1 LFEALVAGLLGVLQ
15 WSSFSF
21 MLIGIAIGLVVGIMP
36 GLGSGTALVL
46 MFPFVFRMEPVQAFA
61 LLLGMASVVSTAGD
75 LTAILFGIPGESD
88 CAASVIDGHPLA
100 KQGQAGRAMSAS
112 LMSSLI
118 GAIFGGIV
126 LVLAVPLVRPLVLS
140 LGAAGMFMMG
150 MLGVTFIA
158 TLSGGD
164 MLKGLIAGGLGLL
177 LAMAGL
183 DSYTATP
190 RYTFGLYYLW
200 DGVPLVPVT
209 IGLFAIP
216 EVIDLAVKGGSIAKI
231 SSTKIG
237 GVLEGIKDTYRHW
250 MLVIRCSA
258 IGALV
263 GIMPGMGSGVG
274 QFLAYAH
281 AVQSS
286 KDKERFG
293 KGAIEGVIGPGAAN
307 NSKEGGSL
315 IPTVAFGVPGGLHSA
330 LLLGAFT
337 ILGLTPGLAM
347 LRPEQNLSLTYS
359 LVWTIILANLITV
372 PLCFLFLKQLVY
384 LTEVRGS
391 ILIPILLMLIYVG
404 GFVTNTFGDMVMVLL
419 FGALGWLMVTFG
431 WIRPPL
437 LIGLVLGDLV
447 EKNLFIAVDAYG
459 GFGWLMRPVV
469 IVMLAI
475 VLAGIMVPIY
485 QHIKNPAKQKS
496 RVADRWRLSY
506 GALLSFGMV
515 VIFTMALWT
524 ALSWPPRARIFP
536 FAIFGPILIVAIVN
550 FIKDLRR
557 QPWTQTISQTLA
569 EANLDEASFRKRTC
583 NILAWIV
590 GFFLALWLLGFPL
603 GIPLATFIYLKV
615 AAREGWLTSV
625 VVTVGTWAFIVGVF
639 GHFLDFVFPDPALLD
654 LWTVVGKSALHG

>member
-1 LFEALVAGLLGVLQ
+1 MVEALINGLTAVLQ
-15 WSSFSF
+15 WPSFGF
-21 MLIGIAIGLVVGIMP
+21 ILIGIAIGLVVGLLP

-88 CAASVIDGHPLA
+88 CAASVIDGHPMA
-100 KQGQAGRAMSAS
+100 KQGEAGRAMAAS
-112 LMSSLI
+112 LMSSLV
-118 GAIFGGIV
+118 GAIFGGLV

-150 MLGVTFIA
+150 MLGITFIA

-164 MLKGLIAGGLGLL
+164 MLKGLLAGGLGLL

-216 EVIDLAVKGGSIAKI
+216 EIVDLAIKGGSIAQLGA
-231 SSTKIG
+231 TKIG
-237 GVLEGIKDTYRHW
+237 GVMQGVKDTFIHW
-250 MLVIRCSA
+250 KLVIRCSA
-258 IGALV
+258 IGSLI
-263 GIMPGMGSGVG
+263 GMMPGMGSGVG

-286 KDKERFG
+286 KNKERFG

-359 LVWTIILANLITV
+359 LVWTIIIANLITV
-372 PLCFLFLKQLVY
+372 PLCFLFLKQLVH
-384 LTEVRGS
+384 LTEVKGS

-404 GFVTNTFGDMVMVLL
+404 GFVTNTFGDMVMVLV

-431 WIRPPL
+431 WLRPPL
-437 LIGLVLGDLV
+437 LIGLVLGELV

-459 GFGWLMRPVV
+459 GFGWLQRP
-469 IVMLAI
+469 IVMVLLAI
-475 VLAGIMVPIY
+475 VVIGVATPVYQRIKKPPANQSGGEAG
-485 QHIKNPAKQKS
+485 
-496 RVADRWRLSY
+496 WRLSY
-506 GALLSFGMV
+506 GALFSFGMIV
-515 VIFTMALWT
+515 VFAAALWP
-524 ALSWPPRARIFP
+524 ALSWPERARIFP
-536 FAIFGPILIVAIVN
+536 IVIFGPLLVLSVAN

-557 QPWTQTISQTLA
+557 RPWTESLKQAIE
-569 EANLDEASFRKRTC
+569 EAGIDEATFRKRTRE
-583 NILAWIV
+583 ILGWV
-590 GFFLALWLLGFPL
+590 VVFFLALWLLGFQV
-603 GIPLATFIYLKV
+603 GIPLATFVYLKL
-615 AAREGWLTSV
+615 AARESWTTSIL
-625 VVTVGTWAFIVGVF
+625 VTFGSWAFLVGVF
-639 GHFLDFVFPDPALLD
+639 GYVLDFLFPEAALYQLFS
-654 LWTVVGKSALHG
+654 TVVPR

>member
-1 LFEALVAGLLGVLQ
+1 MFEALVAGLAGVLQ

-21 MLIGIAIGLVVGIMP
+21 MLIGIAIGIVVGLMP

-61 LLLGMASVVSTAGD
+61 FLLGMASVVSTAGD
-75 LTAILFGIPGESD
+75 LTSILFGIPGESD
-88 CAASVIDGHPLA
+88 CAASVIDGHPMA
-100 KQGQAGRAMSAS
+100 KRGEAGRAMAAS

-150 MLGVTFIA
+150 MLGITFIA

-164 MLKGLIAGGLGLL
+164 MLKGLSAGGLGLL
-177 LAMAGL
+177 LAMVGL

-190 RYTFGLYYLW
+190 RYTFGLYYFW

-216 EVIDLAVKGGSIAKI
+216 ELIDLAIKGGSIAQVG
-231 SSTKIG
+231 STKIG
-237 GVLEGIKDTYRHW
+237 GLMQGVKDTFIHW
-250 MLVIRCSA
+250 KLVIRCSA

-263 GIMPGMGSGVG
+263 GMMPGMGSGVG

-286 KDKERFG
+286 KNKERFG

-359 LVWTIILANLITV
+359 LVWTIIIANLITV

-384 LTEVRGS
+384 LTEVKGS

-404 GFVTNTFGDMVMVLL
+404 GFVTNTFGDMIMVLV

-431 WIRPPL
+431 WLRPPL

-459 GFGWLMRPVV
+459 GFGWLQRP
-469 IVMLAI
+469 IVLVLLAI
-475 VLAGIMVPIY
+475 VLAGVAVPIY
-485 QHIKNPAKQKS
+485 QRIKNPPKVKS
-496 RVADRWRLSY
+496 ATESRWRLSY
-506 GALLSFGMV
+506 GALFSFGMIV
-515 VIFTMALWT
+515 VFACALWP
-524 ALSWPPRARIFP
+524 ALSWSPRARIFP
-536 FAIFGPILIVAIVN
+536 VAIFGPLLILTIAN
-550 FIKDLRR
+550 FINDLRR
-557 QPWTQTISQTLA
+557 QPWTETINQAIA
-569 EANLDEASFRKRTC
+569 EADLDEATFRKRTRG
-583 NILAWIV
+583 ILGWIL
-590 GFFLALWLLGFPL
+590 GFFLAIWLLGFEL

-615 AAREGWLTSV
+615 AARERWLTSLL
-625 VVTVGTWAFIVGVF
+625 VTAGSWAFIVGLF
-639 GHFLDFVFPDPALLD
+639 GYVLEFAFPEAALSWLVTS
-654 LWTVVGKSALHG
+654 LFPK

>member
-1 LFEALVAGLLGVLQ
+1 LFEALVTGLVGVLQ

-61 LLLGMASVVSTAGD
+61 FLLGMASVVSTAGD
-75 LTAILFGIPGESD
+75 LTSILFGIPGESD

-100 KQGQAGRAMSAS
+100 KQGEAGRAMSAS

-118 GAIFGGIV
+118 GAIFGGVV

-150 MLGVTFIA
+150 MLGITFIA

-164 MLKGLIAGGLGLL
+164 MFKGLISGGLGLL

-216 EVIDLAVKGGSIAKI
+216 EVIDLAVKGGSIAQI
-231 SSTKIG
+231 TSTKIG
-237 GVLEGIKDTYRHW
+237 GVVQGIKDTFTHW
-250 MLVIRCSA
+250 LLVIRCSA

-359 LVWTIILANLITV
+359 LVWTIIIANFITV
-372 PLCFLFLKQLVY
+372 PLCFIFLKQLVY

-391 ILIPILLMLIYVG
+391 ILIPILLMLIYIG

-431 WIRPPL
+431 WLRPPL

-459 GFGWLMRPVV
+459 GFGWLARPVV
-469 IVMLAI
+469 LVLLVIT
-475 VLAGIMVPIY
+475 LAGIAIPIY
-485 QHIKNPAKQKS
+485 QRIKNPAKKLEGPA
-496 RVADRWRLSY
+496 RLRLSY
-506 GALLSFGMV
+506 GALFSLAMV
-515 VIFTMALWT
+515 AIFAMALWT
-524 ALSWPPRARIFP
+524 AVSWPARARIFP
-536 FAIFGPILIVAIVN
+536 FAIFGPILIVAILN
-550 FIKDLRR
+550 FVKDLRR
-557 QPWTQTISQTLA
+557 QPWTETIKQAIT
-569 EANLDEASFRKRTC
+569 EANLDEASFRTRTR
-583 NILAWIV
+583 NILVWILA
-590 GFFLALWLLGFPL
+590 FFMALWLLGFPV
-603 GIPLATFIYLKV
+603 GIPLATFLYLKL
-615 AAREGWLTSV
+615 AARERWLTSIAI
-625 VVTVGTWAFIVGVF
+625 TAGTWLFIVGLF
-639 GHFLDFVFPDPALLD
+639 GHFLNFVFPDPALLN
-654 LWTVVGKSALHG
+654 LGKYVLPS

>member
-1 LFEALVAGLLGVLQ
+1 MVEALINGLTAVLQ
-15 WSSFSF
+15 WPSFGF
-21 MLIGIAIGLVVGIMP
+21 ILIGIAIGLVVGLLP

-88 CAASVIDGHPLA
+88 CAASVIDGHPMA
-100 KQGQAGRAMSAS
+100 KQGEAGRAMAAS
-112 LMSSLI
+112 LMSSLV
-118 GAIFGGIV
+118 GAIFGGLV

-140 LGAAGMFMMG
+140 LGAPGMFMMG
-150 MLGVTFIA
+150 MLGITFIA

-164 MLKGLIAGGLGLL
+164 MLKGLLAGGLGLL

-216 EVIDLAVKGGSIAKI
+216 EIVDLAIKGGSIAQLGA
-231 SSTKIG
+231 TKIG
-237 GVLEGIKDTYRHW
+237 GVMQGVKDTFIHW
-250 MLVIRCSA
+250 KLVIRCSA
-258 IGALV
+258 IGALI
-263 GIMPGMGSGVG
+263 GMMPGMGSGVG

-286 KDKERFG
+286 KNKERFG

-359 LVWTIILANLITV
+359 LVWTIIIANLITV
-372 PLCFLFLKQLVY
+372 PLCFLFLKQLVH
-384 LTEVRGS
+384 LTEVKGS

-404 GFVTNTFGDMVMVLL
+404 GFVTNTFGDMVMVLV

-431 WIRPPL
+431 WLRPPL
-437 LIGLVLGDLV
+437 LIGLVLGELV

-459 GFGWLMRPVV
+459 GFGWLQRP
-469 IVMLAI
+469 IVMVLLAI
-475 VLAGIMVPIY
+475 VVIGVATPVY
-485 QHIKNPAKQKS
+485 QRIKNPPANQS
-496 RVADRWRLSY
+496 GGEAGWRLSY
-506 GALLSFGMV
+506 GALFSFGMIV
-515 VIFTMALWT
+515 VFAAALWP
-524 ALSWPPRARIFP
+524 ALSWPERARIFP
-536 FAIFGPILIVAIVN
+536 IVIFGPLLVLSVAN

-557 QPWTQTISQTLA
+557 RPWTESLKQTIE
-569 EANLDEASFRKRTC
+569 EAGIDEATFRKRTRE
-583 NILAWIV
+583 ILGWV
-590 GFFLALWLLGFPL
+590 VVFFLALWLFGFQV
-603 GIPLATFIYLKV
+603 GIPLATFVYLKL
-615 AAREGWLTSV
+615 AARESWTTSIL
-625 VVTVGTWAFIVGVF
+625 VTFGSWAFLVGVF
-639 GHFLDFVFPDPALLD
+639 GYVLDFLFPEAALYRLFS
-654 LWTVVGKSALHG
+654 TVVPR

>member
-1 LFEALVAGLLGVLQ
+1 
-15 WSSFSF
+15 

-100 KQGQAGRAMSAS
+100 KQGQAGRAMAAS

-150 MLGVTFIA
+150 MIGITFIA

-216 EVIDLAVKGGSIAKI
+216 EVIDLAVKGGSIAQV

-237 GVLEGIKDTYRHW
+237 GVFEGIKDTFRHW

-419 FGALGWLMVTFG
+419 FGGLGWLMVTFG

-469 IVMLAI
+469 IVLLAI

-485 QHIKNPAKQKS
+485 QRIKNPAKQKS
-496 RVADRWRLSY
+496 GVADGWKLSY
-506 GALLSFGMV
+506 GALFSFAMV
-515 VIFTMALWT
+515 VVFTMALWT

-550 FIKDLRR
+550 FVKDLRR
-557 QPWTQTISQTLA
+557 QPWTETIAQTIA
-569 EANLDEASFRKRTC
+569 EADLDEASFRKRTR

-615 AAREGWLTSV
+615 VAREGWLTSV

-654 LWTVVGKSALHG
+654 LWAVVRRSALHG

>member
-1 LFEALVAGLLGVLQ
+1 MVEALINGLAAVLQ
-15 WSSFSF
+15 WPSFGF
-21 MLIGIAIGLVVGIMP
+21 ILIGIAIGLVVGLLP

-88 CAASVIDGHPLA
+88 CAASVIDGHPMA
-100 KQGQAGRAMSAS
+100 KQGEAGRAMAAS
-112 LMSSLI
+112 LMSSLV
-118 GAIFGGIV
+118 GAIFGGLV

-150 MLGVTFIA
+150 MLGITFIA

-164 MLKGLIAGGLGLL
+164 MLKGLLAGGLGLL

-216 EVIDLAVKGGSIAKI
+216 EIVDLAIKGGSIAQLGA
-231 SSTKIG
+231 TKIG
-237 GVLEGIKDTYRHW
+237 GVMQGVKDTFIHW
-250 MLVIRCSA
+250 KLVIRCSA
-258 IGALV
+258 IGALI
-263 GIMPGMGSGVG
+263 GMMPGMGSGVG

-286 KDKERFG
+286 KNKERFG

-359 LVWTIILANLITV
+359 LVWTIIIANLITV
-372 PLCFLFLKQLVY
+372 PLCFLFLKQLVH
-384 LTEVRGS
+384 LTEVKGS

-404 GFVTNTFGDMVMVLL
+404 GFVTNTFGDMVMVLV

-431 WIRPPL
+431 WLRPPL
-437 LIGLVLGDLV
+437 LIGLVLGELV

-459 GFGWLMRPVV
+459 GFGWLQRP
-469 IVMLAI
+469 IVMVLLAI
-475 VLAGIMVPIY
+475 VVIGVATPVY
-485 QHIKNPAKQKS
+485 QRIKNPPANQS
-496 RVADRWRLSY
+496 GGEAGWRLSY
-506 GALLSFGMV
+506 GALFSFGMIV
-515 VIFTMALWT
+515 VFAAALWP
-524 ALSWPPRARIFP
+524 ALSWPERARIFP
-536 FAIFGPILIVAIVN
+536 IVIFGPLLVLSVAN

-557 QPWTQTISQTLA
+557 RPWTESLKQTIE
-569 EANLDEASFRKRTC
+569 EAGIDEATFRKRTRE
-583 NILAWIV
+583 ILGWV
-590 GFFLALWLLGFPL
+590 VVFFLALWLFGFQV
-603 GIPLATFIYLKV
+603 GIPLATFVYLKL
-615 AAREGWLTSV
+615 AARESWTTSIL
-625 VVTVGTWAFIVGVF
+625 VTFGSWAFLVGVF
-639 GHFLDFVFPDPALLD
+639 GYVLDFLFPEAALYQLFS
-654 LWTVVGKSALHG
+654 TVVPR

>member
-1 LFEALVAGLLGVLQ
+1 
-15 WSSFSF
+15 
-21 MLIGIAIGLVVGIMP
+21 M
-36 GLGSGTALVL
+36 
-46 MFPFVFRMEPVQAFA
+46 
-61 LLLGMASVVSTAGD
+61 
-75 LTAILFGIPGESD
+75 
-88 CAASVIDGHPLA
+88 
-100 KQGQAGRAMSAS
+100 
-112 LMSSLI
+112 
-118 GAIFGGIV
+118 V

-150 MLGVTFIA
+150 MLGITFIA

-164 MLKGLIAGGLGLL
+164 MLKGLIAGGFGLL

-216 EVIDLAVKGGSIAKI
+216 EVIDLAVKGGSIAQI

-237 GVLEGIKDTYRHW
+237 GVMEGIKDTFRHW

-281 AVQSS
+281 AVQTS
-286 KDKERFG
+286 KNKERFG

-437 LIGLVLGDLV
+437 LIGLVLGELV

-459 GFGWLMRPVV
+459 GFGWLTRPVV
-469 IVMLAI
+469 LVLLTI
-475 VLAGIMVPIY
+475 VLAGIAVPIY
-485 QHIKNPAKQKS
+485 QHIKNPKQRS
-496 RVADRWRLSY
+496 EVAGRWRLSY
-506 GALLSFGMV
+506 GALFSFAMV
-515 VIFTMALWT
+515 VIFAAALWT

-536 FAIFGPILIVAIVN
+536 FAIFGPILIVTIAN
-550 FIKDLRR
+550 FVKDLRR
-557 QPWTQTISQTLA
+557 QPWTETINQTIA
-569 EANLDEASFRKRTC
+569 EANLNEASFRKRTSD
-583 NILAWIV
+583 ILLWI
-590 GFFLALWLLGFPL
+590 GFFFLALWLLGFPL
-603 GIPLATFIYLKV
+603 GIPLATFIYLKF

-625 VVTVGTWAFIVGVF
+625 LVTVGAWAFIVGVF
-639 GHFLDFVFPDPALLD
+639 GHLLDFVFPNPAVLD
-654 LWTVVGKSALHG
+654 LWADIFHN

>member
-1 LFEALVAGLLGVLQ
+1 MVEALINGLAAVLQ
-15 WSSFSF
+15 WPSFGF
-21 MLIGIAIGLVVGIMP
+21 ILLGIAIGLVVGLLP

-46 MFPFVFRMEPVQAFA
+46 MFPFVFKMEPVQAFA

-88 CAASVIDGHPLA
+88 CAASVIDGHPMA
-100 KQGQAGRAMSAS
+100 KQGEAGRAMAAS

-118 GAIFGGIV
+118 GAVFGGLV

-140 LGAAGMFMMG
+140 LGAPGMFMMG
-150 MLGVTFIA
+150 MLGITFIA

-164 MLKGLIAGGLGLL
+164 MLKGLLAGGLGLL

-216 EVIDLAVKGGSIAKI
+216 EIVDLAIKGGSISQLGA
-231 SSTKIG
+231 TKIG
-237 GVLEGIKDTYRHW
+237 GVMQGVKDTFIHW
-250 MLVIRCSA
+250 KLVIRCSA
-258 IGALV
+258 IGSLI
-263 GIMPGMGSGVG
+263 GMMPGMGSGVG

-286 KDKERFG
+286 KNRERFG

-359 LVWTIILANLITV
+359 LVWTIIIANLITV
-372 PLCFLFLKQLVY
+372 PLCFLFLKQLVH
-384 LTEVRGS
+384 LTELKGS

-404 GFVTNTFGDMVMVLL
+404 GFVTNTFGDMVMVLV

-431 WIRPPL
+431 WLRPPL
-437 LIGLVLGDLV
+437 LIGLVLGELV

-459 GFGWLMRPVV
+459 GFGWLQRP
-469 IVMLAI
+469 IVMVLLAI
-475 VLAGIMVPIY
+475 VVIGVATPVY
-485 QHIKNPAKQKS
+485 QRIKNPPANQS
-496 RVADRWRLSY
+496 GGEAGWRLSY
-506 GALLSFGMV
+506 GALFSFGMIV
-515 VIFTMALWT
+515 VFAAALWP
-524 ALSWPPRARIFP
+524 ALSWPERARIFP
-536 FAIFGPILIVAIVN
+536 IVIFGPLLVLSVAN

-557 QPWTQTISQTLA
+557 RPWTESIKQAI
-569 EANLDEASFRKRTC
+569 DEAGIDEATFRKRTRE
-583 NILAWIV
+583 ILGWV
-590 GFFLALWLLGFPL
+590 VVFFLSLWLLGFPV
-603 GIPLATFIYLKV
+603 GIPLATFVYLKL
-615 AAREGWLTSV
+615 AARESWTTSIL
-625 VVTVGTWAFIVGVF
+625 VTFGSWAFLVGVF
-639 GHFLDFVFPDPALLD
+639 GYVLDFLFPEAALYRLFS
-654 LWTVVGKSALHG
+654 TVVPR

>member
-1 LFEALVAGLLGVLQ
+1 
-15 WSSFSF
+15 
-21 MLIGIAIGLVVGIMP
+21 
-36 GLGSGTALVL
+36 
-46 MFPFVFRMEPVQAFA
+46 
-61 LLLGMASVVSTAGD
+61 
-75 LTAILFGIPGESD
+75 
-88 CAASVIDGHPLA
+88 
-100 KQGQAGRAMSAS
+100 
-112 LMSSLI
+112 MSSLI

-150 MLGVTFIA
+150 MIGITFIA

-216 EVIDLAVKGGSIAKI
+216 EVIDLAIKGGSIAQI
-231 SSTKIG
+231 SSSKIG
-237 GVLEGIKDTYRHW
+237 GVFEGIKDTFRHW

-281 AVQSS
+281 TVQSS

-404 GFVTNTFGDMVMVLL
+404 GFVTNTFGDMVVVLL

-459 GFGWLMRPVV
+459 GLGWLAHAPGSDCSSQRSCWP
-469 IVMLAI
+469 AS
-475 VLAGIMVPIY
+475 MVPIY
-485 QHIKNPAKQKS
+485 QHVKKS
-496 RVADRWRLSY
+496 RPNKKSGVADRWKLSY

-550 FIKDLRR
+550 FVKDLRR
-557 QPWTQTISQTLA
+557 QPWTETIAQTIA
-569 EANLDEASFRKRTC
+569 EANLDEASFRKRTR

-625 VVTVGTWAFIVGVF
+625 VVTAGTWAFIVGVF
-639 GHFLDFVFPDPALLD
+639 GHFLDFAFPDPALLD
-654 LWTVVGKSALHG
+654 LWAVVARSALHG

>member
-1 LFEALVAGLLGVLQ
+1 LFESLVTGLVAVLQ

-21 MLIGIAIGLVVGIMP
+21 MLIGIAIGLVVGLMP

-46 MFPFVFRMEPVQAFA
+46 MFPFIFRMEPVQAFA
-61 LLLGMASVVSTAGD
+61 FLLGMASVVSTAGD
-75 LTAILFGIPGESD
+75 LTSILFGIPGESD

-100 KQGQAGRAMSAS
+100 KQGQAGRAMAAS

-150 MLGVTFIA
+150 MLGITFIA

-164 MLKGLIAGGLGLL
+164 MLKGLLAGGLGLL
-177 LAMAGL
+177 IAMAGL

-216 EVIDLAVKGGSIAKI
+216 EVIDLAVKGGSIAQI

-237 GVLEGIKDTYRHW
+237 GVVDGIKDTFRHW

-286 KDKERFG
+286 KNKERFG

-359 LVWTIILANLITV
+359 LVWTIIIANLITV

-391 ILIPILLMLIYVG
+391 ILIPILLMLIYIG
-404 GFVTNTFGDMVMVLL
+404 GFVTNTFGDMVVVLV
-419 FGALGWLMVTFG
+419 FGALGWVMVTFG

-459 GFGWLMRPVV
+459 GFGWLTRP
-469 IVMLAI
+469 IVMVLLLI
-475 VLAGIMVPIY
+475 VLAGIIVPTY
-485 QHIKNPAKQKS
+485 QRMKS
-496 RVADRWRLSY
+496 PINERREIEARWKLSY
-506 GALLSFGMV
+506 GALFSFGMV
-515 VIFTMALWT
+515 VVFGSALWT
-524 ALSWPPRARIFP
+524 ALDWPPRARIFP
-536 FAIFGPILIVAIVN
+536 YAIFGPLLLVSIIN
-550 FIKDLRR
+550 FVKDLRR
-557 QPWTQTISQTLA
+557 RPWTETIEQAIA
-569 EANLDEASFRKRTC
+569 EANLDEASFRRRTRE
-583 NILAWIV
+583 ILKWIL

-615 AAREGWLTSV
+615 ASREKWLTSIV
-625 VVTVGTWAFIVGVF
+625 ATAGAWAFIVGVF
-639 GHFLDFVFPDPALLD
+639 GHFLDFIFPDPALSSL
-654 LWTVVGKSALHG
+654 LAYLFNR

>member
-1 LFEALVAGLLGVLQ
+1 
-15 WSSFSF
+15 
-21 MLIGIAIGLVVGIMP
+21 
-36 GLGSGTALVL
+36 
-46 MFPFVFRMEPVQAFA
+46 
-61 LLLGMASVVSTAGD
+61 
-75 LTAILFGIPGESD
+75 
-88 CAASVIDGHPLA
+88 
-100 KQGQAGRAMSAS
+100 
-112 LMSSLI
+112 
-118 GAIFGGIV
+118 
-126 LVLAVPLVRPLVLS
+126 
-140 LGAAGMFMMG
+140 MMG
-150 MLGVTFIA
+150 MLGITFIA

-164 MLKGLIAGGLGLL
+164 MLKGLICGGLGLL

-216 EVIDLAVKGGSIAKI
+216 EVVDLAVKGGSIAQI
-231 SSTKIG
+231 SSTKIS
-237 GVLEGIKDTYRHW
+237 GVMEGIKDTFRHW

-286 KDKERFG
+286 KNKERFG

-359 LVWTIILANLITV
+359 LVWTIIIANLITV

-391 ILIPILLMLIYVG
+391 ILIPILLMLIYIG
-404 GFVTNTFGDMVMVLL
+404 GFVTNTFGDMVMVLV

-431 WIRPPL
+431 WLRPPL

-459 GFGWLMRPVV
+459 GFGWLKRPVV
-469 IVMLAI
+469 LVLLLI
-475 VLAGIMVPIY
+475 VLAGVIVPIY
-485 QHIKNPAKQKS
+485 QHLKNPVKQRS
-496 RVADRWRLSY
+496 ESAGRWRLSY
-506 GALLSFGMV
+506 GAFFSLGMV
-515 VIFTMALWT
+515 VVFGSALWT

-536 FAIFGPILIVAIVN
+536 FAIFGPVLIIAIAN
-550 FIKDLRR
+550 FVKDLRR
-557 QPWTQTISQTLA
+557 RPWMETIEQTIA
-569 EANLDEASFRKRTC
+569 EANLDEASFRKRTRE
-583 NILAWIV
+583 ILAWIL

-615 AAREGWLTSV
+615 ASREGWLTSI
-625 VVTVGTWAFIVGVF
+625 VVTAGAWAFIVGVF
-639 GHFLDFVFPDPALLD
+639 GHFLDFIFPDPALSSL
-654 LWTVVGKSALHG
+654 LASLFKR

>member
-1 LFEALVAGLLGVLQ
+1 LVEALINGLAAVLQ
-15 WSSFSF
+15 WPSFGF
-21 MLIGIAIGLVVGIMP
+21 ILLGIAIGLVVGLLP

-88 CAASVIDGHPLA
+88 CAASVIDGHPMA
-100 KQGQAGRAMSAS
+100 KQGEAGRAMAAS
-112 LMSSLI
+112 LMSSLV
-118 GAIFGGIV
+118 GAVFGGLV

-140 LGAAGMFMMG
+140 LGAPGMFMMG
-150 MLGVTFIA
+150 MLGITFIA

-164 MLKGLIAGGLGLL
+164 MLKGLLAGGIGLL

-216 EVIDLAVKGGSIAKI
+216 EIVDLAIKGGSISQLGA
-231 SSTKIG
+231 TKIG
-237 GVLEGIKDTYRHW
+237 GVMQGVRDTFIHW
-250 MLVIRCSA
+250 KLVIRCSA
-258 IGALV
+258 IGSLI
-263 GIMPGMGSGVG
+263 GMMPGMGSGVG

-286 KDKERFG
+286 KNRERFG

-359 LVWTIILANLITV
+359 LVWTIIIANLITV
-372 PLCFLFLKQLVY
+372 PLCFLFLKQLVH
-384 LTEVRGS
+384 LTEVKGS

-404 GFVTNTFGDMVMVLL
+404 GFVTNTFGDMVMVLV

-431 WIRPPL
+431 WLRPPL
-437 LIGLVLGDLV
+437 LIGLVLGELV

-459 GFGWLMRPVV
+459 GFGWLQRP
-469 IVMLAI
+469 IVMVLLAI
-475 VLAGIMVPIY
+475 VVIGVATPVY
-485 QHIKNPAKQKS
+485 QRIKNPPANQS
-496 RVADRWRLSY
+496 GGEAGWRLSY
-506 GALLSFGMV
+506 GALFSFGMIV
-515 VIFTMALWT
+515 VFAAALWP
-524 ALSWPPRARIFP
+524 ALSWPERARIFP
-536 FAIFGPILIVAIVN
+536 IVIFGPLLVLSVAN

-557 QPWTQTISQTLA
+557 RPWTESIKQAI
-569 EANLDEASFRKRTC
+569 DEAGIDEATFRKRTRE
-583 NILAWIV
+583 ILGWV
-590 GFFLALWLLGFPL
+590 VVFFLALWLLGFPV
-603 GIPLATFIYLKV
+603 GIPLATFVYLKL
-615 AAREGWLTSV
+615 AARESWTTSIL
-625 VVTVGTWAFIVGVF
+625 VTFGSWAFLVGVF
-639 GHFLDFVFPDPALLD
+639 GYVLDFLFPEAALYRLFS
-654 LWTVVGKSALHG
+654 TVVLR

>member
-1 LFEALVAGLLGVLQ
+1 MVEALINGLTAVLQ
-15 WSSFSF
+15 WPSFGF
-21 MLIGIAIGLVVGIMP
+21 ILIGIAIGLVVGLLP

-88 CAASVIDGHPLA
+88 CAASVIDGHPMA
-100 KQGQAGRAMSAS
+100 KQGEAGRAMAAS
-112 LMSSLI
+112 LMSSLV
-118 GAIFGGIV
+118 GAIFGGLV

-140 LGAAGMFMMG
+140 LGAPGMFMMG
-150 MLGVTFIA
+150 MLGITFIA

-164 MLKGLIAGGLGLL
+164 MLKGLLAGGLGLL

-216 EVIDLAVKGGSIAKI
+216 EIVDLAIKGGSIAQLGA
-231 SSTKIG
+231 TKIG
-237 GVLEGIKDTYRHW
+237 GVMQGVKDTFIHW
-250 MLVIRCSA
+250 KLVIRCSA
-258 IGALV
+258 IGALI
-263 GIMPGMGSGVG
+263 GMMPGMGSGVG

-286 KDKERFG
+286 KNKERFG

-359 LVWTIILANLITV
+359 LVWTIIIANLITV
-372 PLCFLFLKQLVY
+372 PLCFLFLKQLVH
-384 LTEVRGS
+384 LTEVKGS

-404 GFVTNTFGDMVMVLL
+404 GFVTNTFGDMVMVLV

-431 WIRPPL
+431 WLRPPL
-437 LIGLVLGDLV
+437 LIGLVLGELV

-459 GFGWLMRPVV
+459 GFGWLQRPT
-469 IVMLAI
+469 VMVLLAI
-475 VLAGIMVPIY
+475 VVIGVATPVY
-485 QHIKNPAKQKS
+485 QRIKNPPANQS
-496 RVADRWRLSY
+496 GGETGWRLSY
-506 GALLSFGMV
+506 GALFS
-515 VIFTMALWT
+515 FTMIVVFAAALWP
-524 ALSWPPRARIFP
+524 ALSWPERARIFP
-536 FAIFGPILIVAIVN
+536 IVIFGPLLVLSVAN

-557 QPWTQTISQTLA
+557 RPWTESLKHTI
-569 EANLDEASFRKRTC
+569 DEAGIDDATFRKRTRE
-583 NILAWIV
+583 ILGWV
-590 GFFLALWLLGFPL
+590 VVFFLALWLFGFPV
-603 GIPLATFIYLKV
+603 GIPLATFVYLKLAV
-615 AAREGWLTSV
+615 RESWTTSIL
-625 VVTVGTWAFIVGVF
+625 VTFGSWAFLVGVF
-639 GHFLDFVFPDPALLD
+639 GYALDFLFPEAALYRLFS
-654 LWTVVGKSALHG
+654 TVVPR

>member
-1 LFEALVAGLLGVLQ
+1 MFEALVTGLLGVLQ

-100 KQGQAGRAMSAS
+100 KQGQAGRAMAAS

-150 MLGVTFIA
+150 MIGITFIA

-216 EVIDLAVKGGSIAKI
+216 EVIDLAIKGGSIAQI

-237 GVLEGIKDTYRHW
+237 GVFEGIKDTFRHW

-347 LRPEQNLSLTYS
+347 LRPDQNLSLTYS

-469 IVMLAI
+469 IVLLAI

-485 QHIKNPAKQKS
+485 QHIKNPAKQRS
-496 RVADRWRLSY
+496 GVADRWKLSY

-550 FIKDLRR
+550 FVKDLRR
-557 QPWTQTISQTLA
+557 QPWTETIAQTIA
-569 EANLDEASFRKRTC
+569 EANLDEASFRKRTR

-625 VVTVGTWAFIVGVF
+625 VVTAGTWAFIVGVF
-639 GHFLDFVFPDPALLD
+639 GHFLDFAFPDPALLD
-654 LWTVVGKSALHG
+654 LWAVVARSALHG

>member
-1 LFEALVAGLLGVLQ
+1 LFEALLTGLLSVLQ

-61 LLLGMASVVSTAGD
+61 FLLGMASVVSTAGD
-75 LTAILFGIPGESD
+75 LTSILFGIPGESD

-118 GAIFGGIV
+118 GAIFGGVV

-150 MLGVTFIA
+150 ILGITFIA

-216 EVIDLAVKGGSIAKI
+216 EVIDLAVKGGSIAHI

-237 GVLEGIKDTYRHW
+237 GVAEGIKDTFRHW
-250 MLVIRCSA
+250 LLVIRCSA

-263 GIMPGMGSGVG
+263 GIMPGMGSSVG

-359 LVWTIILANLITV
+359 LVWTIIIANFITV

-391 ILIPILLMLIYVG
+391 ILIPILLMLIYIG

-419 FGALGWLMVTFG
+419 FGALGWLMVTFA
-431 WIRPPL
+431 WMRPPL

-459 GFGWLMRPVV
+459 GFGWLTRPVV
-469 IVMLAI
+469 LVLLVIVI
-475 VLAGIMVPIY
+475 AGIMVPIY
-485 QHIKNPAKQKS
+485 QHIKNPKQRS
-496 RVADRWRLSY
+496 QVADRWSLSY
-506 GALLSFGMV
+506 GAVLSFAMV
-515 VIFTMALWT
+515 VVFAMALWT

-536 FAIFGPILIVAIVN
+536 FAIFGPILIVAIAN
-550 FIKDLRR
+550 FVKDLRW
-557 QPWTQTISQTLA
+557 QPWTETINHTIA
-569 EANLDEASFRKRTC
+569 EANLDEASFRKRTRD
-583 NILAWIV
+583 ILVWVV

-603 GIPLATFIYLKV
+603 GIPLATFLYLKV
-615 AAREGWLTSV
+615 AAGEGWLISV
-625 VVTVGTWAFIVGVF
+625 IVTAGTWAFIVGVF
-639 GHFLDFVFPDPALLD
+639 GHLLDFIFPDPALLS
-654 LWTVVGKSALHG
+654 LWTYVIHR

>member
-1 LFEALVAGLLGVLQ
+1 
-15 WSSFSF
+15 

-100 KQGQAGRAMSAS
+100 KQGQAGRAMAAS

-150 MLGVTFIA
+150 MLGITFIA

-164 MLKGLIAGGLGLL
+164 MLKGLIAGALGLL

-216 EVIDLAVKGGSIAKI
+216 EVIDLAVKGGSIAQI
-231 SSTKIG
+231 SSSKIG
-237 GVLEGIKDTYRHW
+237 GVFEGIKDSFRHW

-286 KDKERFG
+286 KNKERFG

-372 PLCFLFLKQLVY
+372 PLCFIFLKQLVY
-384 LTEVRGS
+384 LTEVRGR

-469 IVMLAI
+469 IVLLAI
-475 VLAGIMVPIY
+475 VLVGIMVPIY
-485 QHIKNPAKQKS
+485 QHIKNPAKQKTA
-496 RVADRWRLSY
+496 VADGWKLSY
-506 GALLSFGMV
+506 GAFLSFGMV
-515 VIFTMALWT
+515 VIFTSALWT
-524 ALSWPPRARIFP
+524 ALSWPPRARVFP
-536 FAIFGPILIVAIVN
+536 FAIFGPILIVTIVN
-550 FIKDLRR
+550 FVKDLRR
-557 QPWTQTISQTLA
+557 QPWTETIAQTVA
-569 EANLDEASFRKRTC
+569 EANLDEASFRKRTR
-583 NILAWIV
+583 NILLWIV

-603 GIPLATFIYLKV
+603 GIPLATFVYLKI
-615 AAREGWLTSV
+615 AAREGWLTSI

-654 LWTVVGKSALHG
+654 LWAVVGRLALHR

>member
-1 LFEALVAGLLGVLQ
+1 LVEALINGLAAVLQ
-15 WSSFSF
+15 WPSFGF
-21 MLIGIAIGLVVGIMP
+21 ILLGIAIGLVVGLLP

-88 CAASVIDGHPLA
+88 CAASVIDGHPMA
-100 KQGQAGRAMSAS
+100 KQGEAGRAMAAS

-118 GAIFGGIV
+118 GAVFGGLV

-140 LGAAGMFMMG
+140 LGAPGMFMMG
-150 MLGVTFIA
+150 MLGITFIA

-164 MLKGLIAGGLGLL
+164 MLKGLLAGGLGLL

-216 EVIDLAVKGGSIAKI
+216 EIVDLAIKGGSISQLGA
-231 SSTKIG
+231 TKIG
-237 GVLEGIKDTYRHW
+237 GVMQGVKDTFIHW
-250 MLVIRCSA
+250 KLVIRCSA
-258 IGALV
+258 IGSLI
-263 GIMPGMGSGVG
+263 GMMPGMGSGVG

-286 KDKERFG
+286 KNRERFG

-359 LVWTIILANLITV
+359 LVWTIIIANLITV
-372 PLCFLFLKQLVY
+372 PLCFLFLKQLVH
-384 LTEVRGS
+384 LTEVKGS

-404 GFVTNTFGDMVMVLL
+404 GFVTNTFGDMVMVLV
-419 FGALGWLMVTFG
+419 FGALGWLMVMFG
-431 WIRPPL
+431 WLRPPL
-437 LIGLVLGDLV
+437 LIGLVLGELV

-459 GFGWLMRPVV
+459 GFGWLQRP
-469 IVMLAI
+469 IVMVLLAI
-475 VLAGIMVPIY
+475 VVIGVATPVY
-485 QHIKNPAKQKS
+485 QRIKNPPANQS
-496 RVADRWRLSY
+496 GGEAGWRLSY
-506 GALLSFGMV
+506 GALFSFGMIV
-515 VIFTMALWT
+515 VFAAALWP
-524 ALSWPPRARIFP
+524 ALSWPERARIFP
-536 FAIFGPILIVAIVN
+536 IVIFGPLLVLSVAN

-557 QPWTQTISQTLA
+557 RPWTESLKQAI
-569 EANLDEASFRKRTC
+569 DEAGIDEATFRKRTRE
-583 NILAWIV
+583 ILGWV
-590 GFFLALWLLGFPL
+590 VVFFLALWLLGFPV
-603 GIPLATFIYLKV
+603 GIPLATFVYLKL
-615 AAREGWLTSV
+615 AARESWTTSIL
-625 VVTVGTWAFIVGVF
+625 VTFGSWAFLVGVF
-639 GHFLDFVFPDPALLD
+639 GYVLDFLFPEAALYQLFS
-654 LWTVVGKSALHG
+654 TVVPR

>member
-1 LFEALVAGLLGVLQ
+1 
-15 WSSFSF
+15 
-21 MLIGIAIGLVVGIMP
+21 MLIGIAIGLVVGILP

-61 LLLGMASVVSTAGD
+61 FLLGMASVVSTAGD

-100 KQGQAGRAMSAS
+100 KQGQAGRAMAAS

-140 LGAAGMFMMG
+140 LGAPGMFMMG
-150 MLGVTFIA
+150 MLGITFIA

-164 MLKGLIAGGLGLL
+164 MLKGLIAGALGLL
-177 LAMAGL
+177 LAMSGL

-216 EVIDLAVKGGSIAKI
+216 EVIDLAVKGGSIAQI

-237 GVLEGIKDTYRHW
+237 GVLEGIKDTFRHW

-469 IVMLAI
+469 IVLLAI
-475 VLAGIMVPIY
+475 VLVGIMVPIY
-485 QHIKNPAKQKS
+485 QHIKNPAKRKS
-496 RVADRWRLSY
+496 EVAERWRLSY

-550 FIKDLRR
+550 FVKDLRR
-557 QPWTQTISQTLA
+557 QPWTETIAQAIA
-569 EANLDEASFRKRTC
+569 EADLDEASFRKRTR

-654 LWTVVGKSALHG
+654 LWAVVGGSALHG

>member
-1 LFEALVAGLLGVLQ
+1 LVEALINGLAAVLQ
-15 WSSFSF
+15 WPSFGF
-21 MLIGIAIGLVVGIMP
+21 ILLGIAIGLVVGLLP

-46 MFPFVFRMEPVQAFA
+46 MFPFVFKMEPVQAFA

-88 CAASVIDGHPLA
+88 CAASVIDGHPMA
-100 KQGQAGRAMSAS
+100 KQGEAGRAMAAS
-112 LMSSLI
+112 LMSSLV
-118 GAIFGGIV
+118 GAVFGGLV

-140 LGAAGMFMMG
+140 LGAPGMFMMG
-150 MLGVTFIA
+150 MLGITFIA

-164 MLKGLIAGGLGLL
+164 MLKGLLAGGLGLL

-216 EVIDLAVKGGSIAKI
+216 EIVDLAIKGGSISQLGA
-231 SSTKIG
+231 TKIG
-237 GVLEGIKDTYRHW
+237 GVMQGVKDTFIHW
-250 MLVIRCSA
+250 KLVIRCSA
-258 IGALV
+258 IGSLI
-263 GIMPGMGSGVG
+263 GMMPGMGSGVG

-286 KDKERFG
+286 KNRERFG

-359 LVWTIILANLITV
+359 LVWTIIIANLITV
-372 PLCFLFLKQLVY
+372 PLCFLFLKQLVH
-384 LTEVRGS
+384 LTELKGS

-404 GFVTNTFGDMVMVLL
+404 GFVTNTFGDMVMVLV

-431 WIRPPL
+431 WLRPPL
-437 LIGLVLGDLV
+437 LIGLVLGELV

-459 GFGWLMRPVV
+459 GFGWLQRP
-469 IVMLAI
+469 IVMVLLAI
-475 VLAGIMVPIY
+475 VVIGVATPVY
-485 QHIKNPAKQKS
+485 QRIKNPPANQS
-496 RVADRWRLSY
+496 GGEAGWRLSY
-506 GALLSFGMV
+506 GALFSFGMIV
-515 VIFTMALWT
+515 VFAAALWP
-524 ALSWPPRARIFP
+524 ALSWPERARIFP
-536 FAIFGPILIVAIVN
+536 IVIFGPLLVLSVAN

-557 QPWTQTISQTLA
+557 RPWTESIKQAI
-569 EANLDEASFRKRTC
+569 DEAGIDEATFRKRTRE
-583 NILAWIV
+583 ILGWV
-590 GFFLALWLLGFPL
+590 VVFFLSLWLLGFPV
-603 GIPLATFIYLKV
+603 GIPLATFVYLKL
-615 AAREGWLTSV
+615 AARESWTTSIL
-625 VVTVGTWAFIVGVF
+625 VTFGSWAFLVGVF
-639 GHFLDFVFPDPALLD
+639 GYVLDFLFPEAALYRLFS
-654 LWTVVGKSALHG
+654 TVVPR

>member
-1 LFEALVAGLLGVLQ
+1 LFEALVTGLLAVLQ
-15 WSSFSF
+15 WSSFSC
-21 MLIGIAIGLVVGIMP
+21 MLIGIAVGLVVGIMP

-100 KQGQAGRAMSAS
+100 KQGQAGRAMAAS

-118 GAIFGGIV
+118 GAIFGGVV

-150 MLGVTFIA
+150 MLGITFIA

-164 MLKGLIAGGLGLL
+164 MLKGLVAGGLGLL

-216 EVIDLAVKGGSIAKI
+216 EVVDLAIKGGSIAQM
-231 SSTKIG
+231 SATKIG
-237 GVLEGIKDTYRHW
+237 GMMEGIKDTFRHW
-250 MLVIRCSA
+250 RIVIECSA
-258 IGALV
+258 VGALV
-263 GIMPGMGSGVG
+263 GMMPGMGSGVG
-274 QFLAYAH
+274 QFLAYAR

-286 KDKERFG
+286 TNKERFG

-391 ILIPILLMLIYVG
+391 ILIPILIMLIYIG
-404 GFVTNTFGDMVMVLL
+404 GFVTNTFGDMVMVLV

-431 WIRPPL
+431 WIRAPL
-437 LIGLVLGDLV
+437 LIGLVLGDLI

-459 GFGWLMRPVV
+459 GFGWITRPVV
-469 IVMLAI
+469 LVILGI
-475 VLAGIMVPIY
+475 VLAGIVGPIY
-485 QHIKNPAKQKS
+485 KHIKNSTKQ
-496 RVADRWRLSY
+496 RNAIAARWRLSY
-506 GALLSFGMV
+506 GALFSFGMIV
-515 VIFTMALWT
+515 VFAMALWT

-536 FAIFGPILIVAIVN
+536 FAIFGPVLILAILN
-550 FIKDLRR
+550 FVKDLRR
-557 QPWTQTISQTLA
+557 QPWTEALKQTIA
-569 EANLDEASFRKRTC
+569 EANLDESSFTKRTRD
-583 NILAWIV
+583 ILVWIV

-603 GIPLATFIYLKV
+603 GIPLATFLYLKV
-615 AAREGWLTSV
+615 ASREGWLTSI

-639 GHFLDFVFPDPALLD
+639 GHFLDFVFPEPALFN
-654 LWTVVGKSALHG
+654 LW

>member
-1 LFEALVAGLLGVLQ
+1 MFEALATGLLAVLK

-21 MLIGIAIGLVVGIMP
+21 MLIGIVIGLLVGILP

-100 KQGQAGRAMSAS
+100 KQGEAGRAMAAS

-118 GAIFGGIV
+118 GAIFGGVV

-140 LGAAGMFMMG
+140 MGAAGMFMMAMIG
-150 MLGVTFIA
+150 LTFIA

-164 MLKGLIAGGLGLL
+164 ILKGLIAGAFGLL
-177 LAMAGL
+177 LAMSGL

-216 EVIDLAVKGGSIAKI
+216 EVIDLAVKGGSIAQL
-231 SSTKIG
+231 SLTKIG
-237 GVLEGIKDTYRHW
+237 GVMEGIKDTFRHW
-250 MLVIRCSA
+250 MLVMRCSA

-286 KDKERFG
+286 KNQERFG

-315 IPTVAFGVPGGLHSA
+315 VPAVAFGVPGGLHSA

-347 LRPEQNLSLTYS
+347 LRPEQNLWLTYS
-359 LVWTIILANLITV
+359 MVWTIVIANLITV

-384 LTEVRGS
+384 LTEVRGT
-391 ILIPILLMLIYVG
+391 ILIPILLTLTYIG
-404 GFVTNTFGDMVMVLL
+404 GFVTNTFGDMVVVLI
-419 FGALGWLMVTFG
+419 FGALGQLMVTYG
-431 WIRPPL
+431 WLRPPL

-459 GFGWLMRPVV
+459 GFGWLARPVV
-469 IVMLAI
+469 LVLLA
-475 VLAGIMVPIY
+475 VALGGIIVPIY
-485 QHIKNPAKQKS
+485 KHLKNPKPKS
-496 RVADRWRLSY
+496 AITRRWSLSY
-506 GALLSFGMV
+506 GALLSFAMV
-515 VIFTMALWT
+515 VVFAAALYT
-524 ALSWPPRARIFP
+524 ALGWPARARIFP
-536 FAIFGPILIVAIVN
+536 FAIFGPTLILAIAN
-550 FIKDLRR
+550 FVRDLRT
-557 QPWTQTISQTLA
+557 QPWTEGLNQAIA
-569 EANLDEASFRKRTC
+569 EAKLDESSFYQRTC
-583 NILAWIV
+583 KILLWILGYFV
-590 GFFLALWLLGFPL
+590 ALWLLGFSV
-603 GIPLATFIYLKV
+603 GIPLVTLLYLKL
-615 AAREGWLTSV
+615 AARESWLTTIG
-625 VVTVGTWAFIVGVF
+625 VTIGVWAFVVGVF
-639 GHFLDFVFPDPALLD
+639 GQLLDFVFPDPALST
-654 LWTVVGKSALHG
+654 LWQWMLQK

>member
-1 LFEALVAGLLGVLQ
+1 LFEALVAGLAGVLQ

-21 MLIGIAIGLVVGIMP
+21 MLIGIAIGIVVGLMP

-61 LLLGMASVVSTAGD
+61 FLLGMASVVSTAGD
-75 LTAILFGIPGESD
+75 LTSILFGIPGESD
-88 CAASVIDGHPLA
+88 CAASVIDGHPMA
-100 KQGQAGRAMSAS
+100 KRGEAGRAMAAS

-150 MLGVTFIA
+150 MLGITFIA

-164 MLKGLIAGGLGLL
+164 MLKGLSAGGLGLL
-177 LAMAGL
+177 LAMVGL

-190 RYTFGLYYLW
+190 RYTFGLYYFW

-216 EVIDLAVKGGSIAKI
+216 ELIDLAIKGGSIAQVG
-231 SSTKIG
+231 STKIG
-237 GVLEGIKDTYRHW
+237 GLMQGVKDTFIHW
-250 MLVIRCSA
+250 KLVIRCSA

-263 GIMPGMGSGVG
+263 GMMPGMGSGVG

-286 KDKERFG
+286 KNKERFG

-359 LVWTIILANLITV
+359 LVWTIIIANLITV

-384 LTEVRGS
+384 LTEVKGS

-404 GFVTNTFGDMVMVLL
+404 GFVTNTFGDMIMVLV

-431 WIRPPL
+431 WLRPPL

-459 GFGWLMRPVV
+459 GFGWLQRP
-469 IVMLAI
+469 IVLVLLAI
-475 VLAGIMVPIY
+475 VLAGVAVPIY
-485 QHIKNPAKQKS
+485 QRIKNPPKVKS
-496 RVADRWRLSY
+496 ATESRWRLSY
-506 GALLSFGMV
+506 GALFSFGMIV
-515 VIFTMALWT
+515 VFACALWP
-524 ALSWPPRARIFP
+524 ALSWSPRARIFP
-536 FAIFGPILIVAIVN
+536 VAIFGPLLILTIAN
-550 FIKDLRR
+550 FINDLRR
-557 QPWTQTISQTLA
+557 QPWTETINQAIA
-569 EANLDEASFRKRTC
+569 EADLDEATFRKRTRG
-583 NILAWIV
+583 ILGWIL
-590 GFFLALWLLGFPL
+590 GFFLAIWLLGFEL

-615 AAREGWLTSV
+615 AARERWLTSLL
-625 VVTVGTWAFIVGVF
+625 VTAGSWAFIVGLF
-639 GHFLDFVFPDPALLD
+639 GYVLEFAFPEAALSWLVTS
-654 LWTVVGKSALHG
+654 LFPK

>member
-1 LFEALVAGLLGVLQ
+1 
-15 WSSFSF
+15 
-21 MLIGIAIGLVVGIMP
+21 
-36 GLGSGTALVL
+36 
-46 MFPFVFRMEPVQAFA
+46 
-61 LLLGMASVVSTAGD
+61 
-75 LTAILFGIPGESD
+75 
-88 CAASVIDGHPLA
+88 
-100 KQGQAGRAMSAS
+100 
-112 LMSSLI
+112 MSSLI
-118 GAIFGGIV
+118 GAIFGGVV

-140 LGAAGMFMMG
+140 LGAPGMFMMG
-150 MLGVTFIA
+150 MLGITFIA

-164 MLKGLIAGGLGLL
+164 MLKGLLAGGLGLL
-177 LAMAGL
+177 IAMAGL

-216 EVIDLAVKGGSIAKI
+216 EVIDLAVRGGSIARI
-231 SSTKIG
+231 RSTQIG
-237 GVLEGIKDTYRHW
+237 GVMEGIKDTFRHW

-286 KDKERFG
+286 KNRDRFG

-359 LVWTIILANLITV
+359 LVWTIIIANLITV
-372 PLCFLFLKQLVY
+372 PLCFVFLKQLVY
-384 LTEVRGS
+384 LTEVRGG
-391 ILIPILLMLIYVG
+391 ILIPILLMLIYIG
-404 GFVTNTFGDMVMVLL
+404 GFVTNTFGDMVVVLV

-459 GFGWLMRPVV
+459 GFGWLARP
-469 IVMLAI
+469 IVMVLLLI
-475 VLAGIMVPIY
+475 VLAGIIVPIY
-485 QHIKNPAKQKS
+485 QRMKSPAS
-496 RVADRWRLSY
+496 ERRAIEARWKLSY
-506 GALLSFGMV
+506 GALFSFGMV
-515 VIFTMALWT
+515 VVFGSALWT
-524 ALSWPPRARIFP
+524 SLDWPPRARIFP
-536 FAIFGPILIVAIVN
+536 YTIFGPLLVVSIIN
-550 FIKDLRR
+550 FVKDLRR
-557 QPWTQTISQTLA
+557 RPWTETIEQA
-569 EANLDEASFRKRTC
+569 IGEANLDEASFRRRTRE
-583 NILAWIV
+583 ILIWV
-590 GFFLALWLLGFPL
+590 LGFFLALWLLGFPL

-615 AAREGWLTSV
+615 APREGWLTSL
-625 VVTVGTWAFIVGVF
+625 VVTAGAWAFIVGVF
-639 GHFLDFVFPDPALLD
+639 GYFLDFIFPDPALSSL
-654 LWTVVGKSALHG
+654 LAYLFGR

>member
-1 LFEALVAGLLGVLQ
+1 MVEALINGLAAVLQ
-15 WSSFSF
+15 WPSFGF
-21 MLIGIAIGLVVGIMP
+21 ILIGIAIGLVVGLLP

-88 CAASVIDGHPLA
+88 CAASVIDGHPMA
-100 KQGQAGRAMSAS
+100 KQGEAGRAMAAS
-112 LMSSLI
+112 LMSSLV
-118 GAIFGGIV
+118 GAIFGGLV

-150 MLGVTFIA
+150 MLGITFIA

-164 MLKGLIAGGLGLL
+164 MLKGLLAGGLGLL

-216 EVIDLAVKGGSIAKI
+216 EIVDLAIKGGSIAQLGA
-231 SSTKIG
+231 TKIG
-237 GVLEGIKDTYRHW
+237 GVMQGVKDTFIHW
-250 MLVIRCSA
+250 KLVIRCSA
-258 IGALV
+258 IGSLI
-263 GIMPGMGSGVG
+263 GMMPGMGSGVG

-286 KDKERFG
+286 KNKERFG

-359 LVWTIILANLITV
+359 LVWTIIIANLITV
-372 PLCFLFLKQLVY
+372 PLCFVFLKQLVH
-384 LTEVRGS
+384 LTEVKGS

-404 GFVTNTFGDMVMVLL
+404 GFVTNTFGDMVMVLV

-431 WIRPPL
+431 WLRPPL
-437 LIGLVLGDLV
+437 LIGLVLGELV

-459 GFGWLMRPVV
+459 GFGWLQRP
-469 IVMLAI
+469 IVMVLLAI
-475 VLAGIMVPIY
+475 VVIGVATPVY
-485 QHIKNPAKQKS
+485 QRIKNPPANQS
-496 RVADRWRLSY
+496 GGEAGWRLSY
-506 GALLSFGMV
+506 GALFSFGMIV
-515 VIFTMALWT
+515 VFAAALWP
-524 ALSWPPRARIFP
+524 ALSWPERARIFP
-536 FAIFGPILIVAIVN
+536 IVIFGPLLVLSVAN

-557 QPWTQTISQTLA
+557 RPWTESLKQTIE
-569 EANLDEASFRKRTC
+569 EAGIDEATFRKRTRE
-583 NILAWIV
+583 ILGWV
-590 GFFLALWLLGFPL
+590 VVFFLALWLFGFQV
-603 GIPLATFIYLKV
+603 GIPLATFVYLKL
-615 AAREGWLTSV
+615 AARESWTTSIL
-625 VVTVGTWAFIVGVF
+625 VTFGSWAFLVGVF
-639 GHFLDFVFPDPALLD
+639 GYVLDFLFPEAALYQLFS
-654 LWTVVGKSALHG
+654 TVVPR

>member
-1 LFEALVAGLLGVLQ
+1 LLEALINGLAAVLQ
-15 WSSFSF
+15 WPSFGF
-21 MLIGIAIGLVVGIMP
+21 ILLGIAIGLVVGIMP

-75 LTAILFGIPGESD
+75 LTSILFGIPGESD
-88 CAASVIDGHPLA
+88 CAASVIDGHPMA
-100 KQGQAGRAMSAS
+100 KQGEAGRAMAAS
-112 LMSSLI
+112 LMSSLV
-118 GAIFGGIV
+118 GAIFGGLV

-140 LGAAGMFMMG
+140 LGAPGMFMMG
-150 MLGVTFIA
+150 MLGITFIA

-164 MLKGLIAGGLGLL
+164 MLKGLLAGGLGLL

-190 RYTFGLYYLW
+190 RYTFGLHYLW

-216 EVIDLAVKGGSIAKI
+216 EIVDLAIKGSSISQPGA
-231 SSTKIG
+231 TKIG
-237 GVLEGIKDTYRHW
+237 GLMQGVKDTFIHW
-250 MLVIRCSA
+250 KLVIRCSA
-258 IGALV
+258 IGALI
-263 GIMPGMGSGVG
+263 GMMPGMGSGVG

-286 KDKERFG
+286 KNKERFG

-359 LVWTIILANLITV
+359 LVWTIIIANLITV
-372 PLCFLFLKQLVY
+372 PLCFLFLKQLVH
-384 LTEVRGS
+384 LTEVKGS
-391 ILIPILLMLIYVG
+391 ILIPILIMLIYVG
-404 GFVTNTFGDMVMVLL
+404 GFVTNTFGDMVMVLV

-431 WIRPPL
+431 WQRPPL

-459 GFGWLMRPVV
+459 GFGWLQRP
-469 IVMLAI
+469 IVMVLLAI
-475 VLAGIMVPIY
+475 VVAGVATPIY
-485 QHIKNPAKQKS
+485 QRIKNPATHQS
-496 RVADRWRLSY
+496 GGRAGWRLSY
-506 GALLSFGMV
+506 GALFSFCMIV
-515 VIFTMALWT
+515 VFAAALWP
-524 ALSWPPRARIFP
+524 ALSWPARARIFP
-536 FAIFGPILIVAIVN
+536 IVIFGPLLAFSIAN
-550 FIKDLRR
+550 FVKDLRR
-557 QPWTQTISQTLA
+557 RPWTEGIRQTIA
-569 EANLDEASFRKRTC
+569 EAGVDEATFRKRTRE
-583 NILAWIV
+583 ILGWV
-590 GFFLALWLLGFPL
+590 VVFFLALWLLGFPV
-603 GIPLATFIYLKV
+603 GIPLATFVYLKL
-615 AAREGWLTSV
+615 AARESWTTSIL
-625 VVTVGTWAFIVGVF
+625 VTFGSWAFLVGVF
-639 GHFLDFVFPDPALLD
+639 DYVLDFVFPEAALYRLFSS
-654 LWTVVGKSALHG
+654 VVPR

>member
-1 LFEALVAGLLGVLQ
+1 MV
-15 WSSFSF
+15 
-21 MLIGIAIGLVVGIMP
+21 
-36 GLGSGTALVL
+36 
-46 MFPFVFRMEPVQAFA
+46 
-61 LLLGMASVVSTAGD
+61 
-75 LTAILFGIPGESD
+75 
-88 CAASVIDGHPLA
+88 
-100 KQGQAGRAMSAS
+100 
-112 LMSSLI
+112 
-118 GAIFGGIV
+118 
-126 LVLAVPLVRPLVLS
+126 
-140 LGAAGMFMMG
+140 
-150 MLGVTFIA
+150 
-158 TLSGGD
+158 
-164 MLKGLIAGGLGLL
+164 
-177 LAMAGL
+177 GL

-190 RYTFGLYYLW
+190 RYTFDLYYFW

-237 GVLEGIKDTYRHW
+237 GVFQGVKDTFQHW
-250 MLVIRCSA
+250 LLVMRCSA

-263 GIMPGMGSGVG
+263 GIMPGMGSSVG

-359 LVWTIILANLITV
+359 LVWTIIIANFITV

-391 ILIPILLMLIYVG
+391 ILIPILLMLIYIG
-404 GFVTNTFGDMVMVLL
+404 GFVTNTFGDMVMVLV

-431 WIRPPL
+431 WLRPPL

-459 GFGWLMRPVV
+459 GFGWLARP
-469 IVMLAI
+469 IVLVLLAI
-475 VLAGIMVPIY
+475 AVVGIAVPIY
-485 QHIKNPAKQKS
+485 QYFTQPRKKS
-496 RVADRWRLSY
+496 DLVVQWRFSY
-506 GALLSFGMV
+506 GALFSFAMV
-515 VIFTMALWT
+515 VIFATALWT
-524 ALSWPPRARIFP
+524 AMSWPQRARVFP
-536 FAIFGPILIVAIVN
+536 FAIFGPLLIVTILN
-550 FIKDLRR
+550 FLKDLKRR
-557 QPWTQTISQTLA
+557 PWTENITQTIA
-569 EANLDEASFRKRTC
+569 EANLDESSFHKRTRE
-583 NILAWIV
+583 ILVWIL
-590 GFFLALWLLGFPL
+590 GFFVALWLLGFPL
-603 GIPLATFIYLKV
+603 GIPLATFLYLRLAVSENWMTAV
-615 AAREGWLTSV
+615 A
-625 VVTVGTWAFIVGVF
+625 VTAGTWLFIVGVF
-639 GHFLDFVFPDPALLD
+639 GHFLDFVFPDPALLS
-654 LWTVVGKSALHG
+654 LWKYGFHI

>member
-1 LFEALVAGLLGVLQ
+1 MVEALINGLAAVLQ
-15 WSSFSF
+15 WPSFGF
-21 MLIGIAIGLVVGIMP
+21 ILLGIAIGLVVGLLP

-46 MFPFVFRMEPVQAFA
+46 MFPFVFKMEPVQAFA

-88 CAASVIDGHPLA
+88 CAASVIDGHPMA
-100 KQGQAGRAMSAS
+100 KQGEAGRAMAAS
-112 LMSSLI
+112 LMSSLV
-118 GAIFGGIV
+118 GAVFGGLV

-140 LGAAGMFMMG
+140 LGAPGMFMMG
-150 MLGVTFIA
+150 MLGITFIA

-164 MLKGLIAGGLGLL
+164 MLKGLLAGGLGLL

-216 EVIDLAVKGGSIAKI
+216 EIVDLAIKGGSISQLGA
-231 SSTKIG
+231 TKIG
-237 GVLEGIKDTYRHW
+237 GVMQGVKDTFIHW
-250 MLVIRCSA
+250 KLVIRCSA
-258 IGALV
+258 IGSLI
-263 GIMPGMGSGVG
+263 GMMPGMGSGVG

-286 KDKERFG
+286 KNRERFG

-359 LVWTIILANLITV
+359 LVWTIIIANLITV
-372 PLCFLFLKQLVY
+372 PLCFLFLKQLVH
-384 LTEVRGS
+384 LTELKGS

-404 GFVTNTFGDMVMVLL
+404 GFVTNTFGDMVMVLV

-431 WIRPPL
+431 WLRPPL
-437 LIGLVLGDLV
+437 LIGLVLGELV

-459 GFGWLMRPVV
+459 GFGWLQRP
-469 IVMLAI
+469 IVMVLLAI
-475 VLAGIMVPIY
+475 VVIGVATPVY
-485 QHIKNPAKQKS
+485 QRIKNPPANQS
-496 RVADRWRLSY
+496 GGEAGWRLSY
-506 GALLSFGMV
+506 GALFSFGMIV
-515 VIFTMALWT
+515 VFAAALWP
-524 ALSWPPRARIFP
+524 ALSWPERARIFP
-536 FAIFGPILIVAIVN
+536 IVIFGPLLVLSVAN

-557 QPWTQTISQTLA
+557 RPWTESIKQAI
-569 EANLDEASFRKRTC
+569 DEAGIDEATFRKRTRE
-583 NILAWIV
+583 ILGWV
-590 GFFLALWLLGFPL
+590 VVFFLSLWLLGFPV
-603 GIPLATFIYLKV
+603 GIPLATFVYLKL
-615 AAREGWLTSV
+615 AARESWTTSIL
-625 VVTVGTWAFIVGVF
+625 VTFGSWAFLVGVF
-639 GHFLDFVFPDPALLD
+639 GYVLDFLFPEAALYRLFS
-654 LWTVVGKSALHG
+654 TVVPR

>member
-1 LFEALVAGLLGVLQ
+1 LFEALITGLLAVLQ

-100 KQGQAGRAMSAS
+100 KQGQAGRAMAAS
-112 LMSSLI
+112 LMSSLL
-118 GAIFGGIV
+118 GAIFGGVV

-150 MLGVTFIA
+150 MLGITFIA

-164 MLKGLIAGGLGLL
+164 MLKGLVAGGLGLL

-216 EVIDLAVKGGSIAKI
+216 EVIDLAIKGGSIAQM
-231 SSTKIG
+231 SATKIG
-237 GVLEGIKDTYRHW
+237 GTMEGIKDTFRHW
-250 MLVIRCSA
+250 KIVIQCSA
-258 IGALV
+258 VGALV
-263 GIMPGMGSGVG
+263 GMMPGMGSGVG
-274 QFLAYAH
+274 QFLAYAR

-286 KDKERFG
+286 KNKERFG

-391 ILIPILLMLIYVG
+391 ILIPILIMLIYVG
-404 GFVTNTFGDMVMVLL
+404 GFVTNTFGDMVMVLV
-419 FGALGWLMVTFG
+419 FGALGWLMVIFG
-431 WIRPPL
+431 WIRAPL

-459 GFGWLMRPVV
+459 GFGWITRPVV
-469 IVMLAI
+469 LVILGI

-485 QHIKNPAKQKS
+485 QHIKNPTKQ
-496 RVADRWRLSY
+496 RNEIAARWRLSY
-506 GALLSFGMV
+506 GALFSFGMIV
-515 VIFTMALWT
+515 VFAMALWT
-524 ALSWPPRARIFP
+524 AVSWPPRARIFP
-536 FAIFGPILIVAIVN
+536 FAIFGPVLILAIAN
-550 FIKDLRR
+550 FVKDLRR
-557 QPWTQTISQTLA
+557 QPWTEAIKQTIA
-569 EANLDEASFRKRTC
+569 EANLDESSFSKRTRD
-583 NILAWIV
+583 ILVWIV

-603 GIPLATFIYLKV
+603 GIPLATFVYLKV
-615 AAREGWLTSV
+615 ASREGWLTSIA
-625 VVTVGTWAFIVGVF
+625 VTVGTWAFIVGVF
-639 GHFLDFVFPDPALLD
+639 GHFLDFVFPEPALFN
-654 LWTVVGKSALHG
+654 LW

>member
-1 LFEALVAGLLGVLQ
+1 
-15 WSSFSF
+15 

-100 KQGQAGRAMSAS
+100 KQGQAGRAMAAS

-150 MLGVTFIA
+150 MIGITFIA

-216 EVIDLAVKGGSIAKI
+216 EVIDLAVKGGSIAQI

-237 GVLEGIKDTYRHW
+237 GVFEGIKDTFRHW

-315 IPTVAFGVPGGLHSA
+315 LPTVAFGVPGGLHSA

-419 FGALGWLMVTFG
+419 FGGLGWLMVTFG

-469 IVMLAI
+469 IVLLAI

-485 QHIKNPAKQKS
+485 QRIKNPAKQKS
-496 RVADRWRLSY
+496 GVADGWKLSY
-506 GALLSFGMV
+506 GALFSFAMV
-515 VIFTMALWT
+515 VVFTMALWT

-550 FIKDLRR
+550 FVKDLRR
-557 QPWTQTISQTLA
+557 QPWTETIAQTIA
-569 EANLDEASFRKRTC
+569 EADLDEASFRKRTR

-615 AAREGWLTSV
+615 VAREGWLTSV

-654 LWTVVGKSALHG
+654 LWAVVRRSALHG